1 MVGEGFVVRL
11 SRLLVGADVEKS
23 ILHIWFPHF
32 VRVIMKT
39 RGYYTTPSPQTGQQP
54 TGSTILIYILLI
66 VFVAGGISL
75 MLLLTQPTLQP
86 TTLPAVQ
93 TFTFEDRAAWEVYR
107 TGERNIQPPIVVR
120 DEVVWE
126 LYRAGERDLIQK

>member
-23 ILHIWFPHF
+23 VLHIWFPHF

-54 TGSTILIYILLI
+54 TGSTILNYSLLI

-75 MLLLTQPTLQP
+75 TLLLTQPRIQP

-93 TFTFEDRAAWEVYR
+93 TFTFEDRAAWEAYR
-107 TGERNIQPPIVVR
+107 TGEHTIQPPIVVR
-120 DEVVWE
+120 NEVVWE
-126 LYRAGERDLIQK
+126 LYRAGERNLIQ

>member
-1 MVGEGFVVRL
+1 MGGEGFVVRL
-11 SRLLVGADVEKS
+11 FRLLVGADVERTALR
-23 ILHIWFPHF
+23 IQFPHS

-75 MLLLTQPTLQP
+75 TLLLMRSTTQPA
-86 TTLPAVQ
+86 TLPAVSP
-93 TFTFEDRAAWEVYR
+93 FTLQDRAVWEAYR
-107 TGERNIQPPIVVR
+107 TGERNIQAPPVVR
-120 DEVVWE
+120 NEAAWE
-126 LYRAGERDLIQK
+126 LYRIGERNLIQK